1 MTMMD
6 KDKNRITTDSSA
18 NSKNTEP
25 FATEGKNLLQI
36 TKDIMRSDFKEH
48 NMLLYPDLQSYREI
62 YSECTRQALENNEAV
77 FLATTYESFENISNT
92 LSSKGIHVDNE
103 TSKGNLVIVD
113 AVGAYQ
119 IDTSGAMN
127 LVKDLI
133 TRVVSREKAGVFNI
147 SDMGSFFLTERTH
160 DLIEYEKS
168 IPKKMD
174 LKFVGICAYH
184 MDNFDMLTEDQQQK
198 LVSFHHRVMGVRH

>member
-1 MTMMD
+1 MD
-6 KDKNRITTDSSA
+6 KDKSCITTDSSA

-25 FATEGKNLLQI
+25 FATDGKNLLQI
-36 TKDIMRSDFKEH
+36 TKDITRSDFKEH

-92 LSSKGIHVDNE
+92 LSRKGIHVDNE

-127 LVKDLI
+127 LVKDLL

-198 LVSFHHRVMGVRH
+198 LVSFHHRVMRVRH